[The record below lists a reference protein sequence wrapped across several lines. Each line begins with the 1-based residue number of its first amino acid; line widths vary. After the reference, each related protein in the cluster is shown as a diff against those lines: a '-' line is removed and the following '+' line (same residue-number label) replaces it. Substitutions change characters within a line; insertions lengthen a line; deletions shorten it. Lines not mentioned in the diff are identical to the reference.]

1 MSFVSTLKRRNV
13 FQVAAVY
20 LVMAWAIMSVV
31 DMVNEP
37 LRLPEW
43 FDTVVILFLTIG
55 FPVAVVLILGWAFDL
70 TPELAVRDR
79 GTTVLASSSRQRGSG
94 YVLIGLLVLAVGW
107 VIYRVEINP
116 SEQAVETIAGESQRE
131 LLPNSVAVL
140 PFKNLSPSAED
151 AYFAAGMQDEILK
164 QLAKLRNLNVISRTS
179 AVRYV
184 DSDLSIP
191 EIADELKVEA
201 IMEGTVRYAE
211 GRVRITIQLIAGETN
226 THLWSG
232 TYENEI
238 EVENI
243 FAIELDIA
251 ARIAKAL
258 EGQYLPSERAS
269 TENSRPVGL
278 VFP

>member
-1 MSFVSTLKRRNV
+1 MSFVSTLKRRKI

-20 LVMAWAIMSVV
+20 LVVAWAIMSVV

-43 FDTVVILFLTIG
+43 FDTVVILFLAIG

-70 TPELAVRDR
+70 TPALAVRDR
-79 GTTVLASSSRQRGSG
+79 GTTVLASSSRQRRSG
-94 YVLIGLLVLAVGW
+94 YVLIGLLVLAVGR
-107 VIYRVEINP
+107 VTYRVEINP
-116 SEQAVETIAGESQRE
+116 SEQAVGTIAGESQRE

-151 AYFAAGMQDEILK
+151 AYFAAGMHDEILK
-164 QLAKLRNLNVISRTS
+164 QLAKLLNLNVISRTS

-191 EIADELKVEA
+191 EIADELEVEA

-211 GRVRITIQLIAGETN
+211 GRVRITIQLIDGETN
-226 THLWSG
+226 AHLWSG
-232 TYENEI
+232 TYENEF